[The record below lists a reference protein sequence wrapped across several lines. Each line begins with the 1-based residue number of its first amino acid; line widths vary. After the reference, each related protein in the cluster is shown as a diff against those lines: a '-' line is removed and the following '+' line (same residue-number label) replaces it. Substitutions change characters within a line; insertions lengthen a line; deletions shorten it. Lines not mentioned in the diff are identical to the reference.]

1 MYHRYQTGLRRV
13 AAAVID
19 ALLLSAPGTAL
30 TANGALTPNGQAIL
44 EQVNAFL
51 PLLYSIVL
59 HYRFGQTF
67 GKKLVGIK
75 VLDVSETRLPS
86 WRQAVLRDSV
96 WLGLEVLG
104 LVLAVVDFVNLEW
117 LAWGVVNA
125 SLLWVILEIT
135 TMLLSP
141 KRRAIHD
148 LLAGTVVV
156 RE

>member
-1 MYHRYQTGLRRV
+1 MYNRYQTGLRRV

-19 ALLLSAPGTAL
+19 ALLLSVPGKAI
-30 TANGALTPNGQAIL
+30 TANVALTPAGQAIL
-44 EQVNAFL
+44 EHVDTFL
-51 PLLYSIVL
+51 PLLYAIVL

-96 WLGLEVLG
+96 WLGLEVLA
-104 LVLAVVDFVNLEW
+104 LLLAVVDFVNLEG
-117 LAWGVVNA
+117 LGLVLVNA
-125 SLLWVILEIT
+125 SLLWTILEMA